1 MTEHFND
8 AFFLSYCNEQKQIKS
23 IQKKKNNLKNS
34 IWDKIEQKLNL

>member
-23 IQKKKNNLKNS
+23 IRKKNNLKNS